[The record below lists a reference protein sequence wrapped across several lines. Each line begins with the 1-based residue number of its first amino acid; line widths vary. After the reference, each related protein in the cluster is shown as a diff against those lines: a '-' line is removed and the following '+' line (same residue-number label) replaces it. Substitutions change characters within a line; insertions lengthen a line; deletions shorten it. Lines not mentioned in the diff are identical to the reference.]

1 MILKVSPS
9 TLSGSVQAPSSKS
22 LSIRLIAASLLANTP
37 SKLLNI
43 SECDDCT
50 HALGLAAG
58 LGAEIE
64 LGSNGV
70 IITPTPLGI
79 PCPRE
84 GELNAGE
91 SGLSIRLFTPI
102 AALSGKE
109 LTVTAEGSLLKRP
122 LTDLISCLKDLD
134 LCVTENNSCAP
145 LKINGCLNGGE
156 INLDGGLSSQS
167 LTGLLLSLPFADND
181 STIRVK
187 DLKSRPYVEMTLEV
201 MRNIGLEL
209 VHEENEDMDVFHIP
223 ANQFH
228 YGINTTVDGDWS
240 AGAVLLTLGALC
252 GRPNLEVTGLRG
264 KYTQSDS
271 AIKGALLFAGYQ
283 LLGTDDGIS
292 ISKKKPRGFSL
303 DLTHSPDLFPPLAA
317 LATFSKKP
325 CTLKGANRLISK
337 ESNRAEVILS
347 EFSKAGVKVEVD
359 GDIMKITPSKVK
371 PCRINPH
378 GDHRIVMAAAILG
391 AAGAPIEIENVE
403 CVAKSYPAFFD
414 DLESI
419 GCNIS
424 LVNL

>member
-50 HALGLAAG
+50 HALELAAG

-187 DLKSRPYVEMTLEV
+187 NLKSRPYVEMTLEV
-201 MRNIGLEL
+201 MRNVGLEF
-209 VHEENEDMDVFHIP
+209 VHEENEDMDVFQ
-223 ANQFH
+223 N
-228 YGINTTVDGDWS
+228 S
-240 AGAVLLTLGALC
+240 
-252 GRPNLEVTGLRG
+252 
-264 KYTQSDS
+264 S
-271 AIKGALLFAGYQ
+271 
-283 LLGTDDGIS
+283 
-292 ISKKKPRGFSL
+292 
-303 DLTHSPDLFPPLAA
+303 
-317 LATFSKKP
+317 
-325 CTLKGANRLISK
+325 
-337 ESNRAEVILS
+337 
-347 EFSKAGVKVEVD
+347 
-359 GDIMKITPSKVK
+359 
-371 PCRINPH
+371 
-378 GDHRIVMAAAILG
+378 
-391 AAGAPIEIENVE
+391 
-403 CVAKSYPAFFD
+403 
-414 DLESI
+414 
-419 GCNIS
+419 
-424 LVNL
+424 